1 MGISREDAEAGRVD
15 LSEVIESGAPD
26 MPPEPPGAILYDW
39 MEDFGLSAN
48 ALARALRVPPNRITG
63 ILRGER
69 AITAETALRLG
80 RYFGT
85 SARFWLNLQS
95 SFDLERA
102 KDLHGERVARE
113 VMHHA
118 A

>member
-1 MGISREDAEAGRVD
+1 
-15 LSEVIESGAPD
+15 
-26 MPPEPPGAILYDW
+26 
-39 MEDFGLSAN
+39 MEDFGLSAT

-113 VMHHA
+113 VRHHA

>member
-15 LSEVIESGAPD
+15 LSAVMEAGAPD
-26 MPPEPPGAILYDW
+26 LEAEPPGAILRDW

-69 AITAETALRLG
+69 SITAETALRLG

-95 SFDLERA
+95 AFDLQRA
-102 KDLHGERVARE
+102 QAEHGELVARE
-113 VMHHA
+113 VTCHA